1 MSRTFK
7 FSKGSLEVGETRV
20 SGSIKASTS
29 MQQAPDNLAID
40 TAIENFGPISINEV
54 KQFRYTLS
62 FVGFIMSIVIGGSI
76 GVAMESLECIATLLP
91 ISLVI
96 GVVVFVVIFKKLR
109 IYMAQFSNNGQTV
122 YVPFLKKTDHA
133 ILTDMDSYVHSLK
146 RK

>member
-62 FVGFIMSIVIGGSI
+62 FVGFIMVRQAKHDTTSEMKG
-76 GVAMESLECIATLLP
+76 
-91 ISLVI
+91 
-96 GVVVFVVIFKKLR
+96 
-109 IYMAQFSNNGQTV
+109 
-122 YVPFLKKTDHA
+122 
-133 ILTDMDSYVHSLK
+133 VHSD
-146 RK
+146 